1 MGQGG
6 ESMVDITNEAYWE
19 EKFEDKKEHKISFA
33 NKIIMVGL
41 ILFGICTVINTA
53 LIYAFFNLLKQL

>member
-6 ESMVDITNEAYWE
+6 TIMIDITSDTYWD
-19 EKFEDKKEHKISFA
+19 EKFEKKEEQKISFA

-41 ILFGICTVINTA
+41 ILFGICTVINTV
-53 LIYAFFNLLKQL
+53 LIYSFFNLLKEL

>member
-1 MGQGG
+1 MI
-6 ESMVDITNEAYWE
+6 DITSESYWE
-19 EKFEDKKEHKISFA
+19 EKFEDKQKKEHKISFA

-53 LIYAFFNLLKQL
+53 LIYAFFNLLKEL